1 MTSTETLPVRQI
13 TQLHARWQDN
23 GDGVPGT
30 FQLSVLLDDGAQ
42 EVVAVADVRDIQA
55 LLPLLTGGAE
65 SAVLD
70 LERGALVIGGVG
82 LPIRR
87 RT

>member
-1 MTSTETLPVRQI
+1 MTSTEAIAIRQI

-23 GDGVPGT
+23 GDGVPGS
-30 FQLSVLLDDGAQ
+30 FVLSVLLDDGAQ

-55 LLPLLTGGAE
+55 LLPLLFGGAE

-70 LERGALVIGGVG
+70 LERGAVVIGGVG

-87 RT
+87 T

>member
-1 MTSTETLPVRQI
+1 MTSTEAISIRQI

-23 GDGVPGT
+23 GDGVPGS
-30 FQLSVLLDDGAQ
+30 FVLSVLLDDGAQ

-55 LLPLLTGGAE
+55 LLPLLFGGAE

-70 LERGALVIGGVG
+70 LERGAVIIGGVG

-87 RT
+87 T

>member
-1 MTSTETLPVRQI
+1 M
-13 TQLHARWQDN
+13 
-23 GDGVPGT
+23 
-30 FQLSVLLDDGAQ
+30 
-42 EVVAVADVRDIQA
+42 ADVRDIQA

-70 LERGALVIGGVG
+70 LERGAVVIGGVG
-82 LPIRR
+82 LPIQR